1 MTDAL
6 SRETVSFIDKSSKS
20 PFFIYLAYNA
30 PHGPLQATEK
40 YLKRFPN
47 IKDKRR
53 KTYAAMVSSID
64 DGVGQIISI
73 LKKNEIYDNTII
85 YFLSDNGGAKSN
97 ASNNAPLKSHKGTLY
112 EGGIRIPFVMQLSLI
127 HI

>member
-1 MTDAL
+1 MRNEKRIDEKDYLTDAL
-6 SRETVSFIDKSSKS
+6 SRETVSFIQRSSNS

-40 YLKRFPN
+40 YLKRYSH

-64 DGVGQIISI
+64 DGVGDIVSALKEKIFIII
-73 LKKNEIYDNTII
+73 LLYISYLIMEI
-85 YFLSDNGGAKSN
+85 L
-97 ASNNAPLKSHKGTLY
+97 
-112 EGGIRIPFVMQLSLI
+112 
-127 HI
+127 

>member
-30 PHGPLQATEK
+30 PHGPLQATDK

-53 KTYAAMVSSID
+53 QTYAAMVSSID
-64 DGVGQIISI
+64 DGVGQIVAI
-73 LKKNEIYDNTII
+73 LKKHEIYDNTII
-85 YFLSDNGGAKSN
+85 YFLSDNGGASSN
-97 ASNNAPLKSHKGTLY
+97 ASNNAPLKSVSYTHLTLPTTV
-112 EGGIRIPFVMQLSLI
+112 IV
-127 HI
+127 